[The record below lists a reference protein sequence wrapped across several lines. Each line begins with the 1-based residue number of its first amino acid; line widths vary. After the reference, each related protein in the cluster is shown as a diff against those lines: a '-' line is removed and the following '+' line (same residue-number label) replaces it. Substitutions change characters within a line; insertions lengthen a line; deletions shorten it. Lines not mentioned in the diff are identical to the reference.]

1 MPIDGTTEGWTDG
14 DLLRGDHHPGDH
26 ESDNRGN
33 AKMDPLHAALFFN
46 PCPENGTGWQEWI
59 DRELAWCGEWCDEL
73 VIDSIR
79 RSCDSDPNT

>member
-46 PCPENGTGWQEWI
+46 PCPENGTG
-59 DRELAWCGEWCDEL
+59 CG
-73 VIDSIR
+73 
-79 RSCDSDPNT
+79 RSGLTGNWRGAANGATSW